1 LDRSRPIQDVSFMCD
16 VDFDIAP
23 QIPSLPRGDGSSFEF
38 VVLVMLIV
46 LGIRP
51 THADDDRAIGPDQ
64 MVVTRIDGPPLRGML
79 RELQAGRI
87 VCEGAQRDEVST
99 DNVINLRWPG
109 RRVADRADS
118 PVVLLVNGDELS
130 AQAILVGETD
140 LVVKWSRWPDLAPV
154 KLPLDWVRGFVL
166 VPAREELLR
175 LRLLNRLRSRPA
187 GERQD
192 VVLLTNGDSLTG
204 QVKSLGGNGLS
215 LEAATGNELR
225 VELSAIRGVSFNPDL
240 LAKPDATG
248 ERIVLSLVDGSRL
261 TATRVD
267 LEQSGV
273 FRIRLAAGA
282 EFDLPQPAVQ
292 SLRFLGG
299 KVVYLSD
306 LEPTRFEFTPWLELR
321 WPWRRDLNVLGGPLK
336 LRGEPFAKG
345 IGVHSKSELTYRLD
359 GQYRRFQATAGID
372 DAANGAG
379 SVTFHVLVDGR
390 RVFDSET
397 VSGSSPALPVGP
409 IDVSKAETLTLVVD
423 FGEFGDV
430 LDHVNWCDAVLVK

>member
-1 LDRSRPIQDVSFMCD
+1 M
-16 VDFDIAP
+16 
-23 QIPSLPRGDGSSFEF
+23 F
-38 VVLVMLIV
+38 VLSGVGLV
-46 LGIRP
+46 R
-51 THADDDRAIGPDQ
+51 ADDDRDVGPDQ
-64 MVVTRIDGPPLRGML
+64 IVITRIDGSPLRGML

-87 VCEGAQRDEVST
+87 VCEGTRRDEVST
-99 DNVINLRWPG
+99 DNVINLHWPG

-118 PVVLLVNGDELS
+118 PVVLLANGDELS

-204 QVKSLGGNGLS
+204 QVKSLDGKGLA

-225 VELSAIRGVSFNPDL
+225 VELSAIRGVSFNPEL

-248 ERIVLSLVDGSRL
+248 ERIVMSLVDGSRL
-261 TATRVD
+261 TATRVE
-267 LEQSGV
+267 LEQSGM
-273 FRIRLAAGA
+273 FRVRLAAGP
-282 EFDLPQPAVQ
+282 EFDLPQAAVQ

-299 KVVYLSD
+299 KVVYLSE

-321 WPWRRDLNVLGGPLK
+321 WPWQRDLNVLGGPLK

-379 SVTFHVLVDGR
+379 CVTFHVLVDGR
-390 RVFDSET
+390 RVFDSEPLG
-397 VSGSSPALPVGP
+397 GSSPALPVGQ
-409 IDVSKAETLTLVVD
+409 IDVTQAETLTLVVD

-430 LDHVNWCDAVLVK
+430 LDYADWCDALLVK

>member
-1 LDRSRPIQDVSFMCD
+1 ML
-16 VDFDIAP
+16 
-23 QIPSLPRGDGSSFEF
+23 
-38 VVLVMLIV
+38 VLLA

-51 THADDDRAIGPDQ
+51 TRADDDRDVGPDQ
-64 MVVTRIDGPPLRGML
+64 VVITRIDDSPLRGTL

-87 VCEGAQRDEVST
+87 VCDGTQRDEVST
-99 DNVINLRWPG
+99 GDVINLRWPG
-109 RRVADRADS
+109 RRVTGRPDS

-140 LVVKWSRWPDLAPV
+140 LVVKWNRWPDLAPV

-166 VPAREELLR
+166 VPARDESLR

-187 GERQD
+187 DERQD

-204 QVKSLGGNGLS
+204 QVKSLGGNGLA

-225 VELSAIRGVSFNPDL
+225 VELSAIRGVSFNPEL
-240 LAKPDATG
+240 LAKPEATG
-248 ERIVLSLVDGSRL
+248 ERIVVSLVDGSRL

-267 LEQSGV
+267 LEPSGL
-273 FRIRLAAGA
+273 FRVRLAAGA
-282 EFDLPQPAVQ
+282 EFDLPQAAVQ

-336 LRGEPFAKG
+336 LRGESFAKG

-390 RVFDSET
+390 RVFDSKPVT
-397 VSGSSPALPVGP
+397 GLSPALLVGP
-409 IDVSKAETLTLVVD
+409 IDVTKAESLTLVVD
-423 FGEFGDV
+423 FAEFGDV
-430 LDHVNWCDAVLVK
+430 LAYANWCDAVLVK